1 MKLAPKK
8 YKLKLMA
15 DEIQS
20 ELKAHA
26 MEILKGQREF
36 IENLIEIREA
46 KGLSQADVGQLLG
59 LSQSAVAQFEK
70 RFQSHDGLDSAL
82 CNGLRGIHQYGC
94 GASDCGVR
102 ITEKWR

>member
-8 YKLKLMA
+8 FKLKLMA

-26 MEILKGQREF
+26 MEILKEQREF
-36 IENLIEIREA
+36 IESLIKIREA

-70 RFQSHDGLDSAL
+70 YDSNPTMGSIRRYAMVF
-82 CNGLRGIHQYGC
+82 
-94 GASDCGVR
+94 GASISMDAEPR
-102 ITEKWR
+102 IAE